1 MEGVKKSNRLSI
13 DYGWSWARFPQAL
26 IGKPST
32 GSNRF
37 EHIFISG
44 PDAELGGRGGA
55 QPAAVRYAERRVN
68 KVFKA
73 AR

>member
-1 MEGVKKSNRLSI
+1 M
-13 DYGWSWARFPQAL
+13 

-44 PDAELGGRGGA
+44 PDAELGGGGGA
-55 QPAAVRYAERRVN
+55 QPSAVRDAERR
-68 KVFKA
+68 KLPRTTATTCPRTA
-73 AR
+73 AAKLHTPKNE